1 MKFKVNIY
9 LTADEFRELLPIYS
23 TELQKLFDKLV
34 EKLVESGLPEE
45 EAKVLVAR
53 EMLKTLKTENLKVEE
68 LFRENEGE

>member
-23 TELQKLFDKLV
+23 GELQKIFDKLV

-45 EAKVLVAR
+45 TAKVLVAK
-53 EMLKTLKTENLKVEE
+53 EMLKALKTENLKVGE
-68 LFRENEGE
+68 LLKE

>member
-23 TELQKLFDKLV
+23 AELQKLFDGLV

-53 EMLKTLKTENLKVEE
+53 EMLKVLKTENWSVEK
-68 LFRENEGE
+68 L